1 MIDLDSQSSA
11 FVLGMLFMAIIAL
24 ILFVKIKHNIRV
36 ETHVEAHGGE
46 GGHGGSGGGGAGSGS
61 AAINAGAGAVRFAF
75 KALLV
80 MALLSMVGTFLAAIA
95 GSFSTAANSISTA
108 VNQPAPQVKVDV
120 PQQPAPVIV
129 VTINPPQ
136 VQVQP
141 APVTVV
147 PPSDNQDYTVI
158 YMVLPVIFT
167 LSLIALRSIIKAT
180 PQPKR
185 PLKNGNIPIT
195 DSNSIWGQAIK
206 NKEQSR
212 RS

>member
-11 FVLGMLFMAIIAL
+11 FVLGMLLMAIIAL
-24 ILFVKIKHNIRV
+24 FLFAKIKHNIRV

-46 GGHGGSGGGGAGSGS
+46 GGH

>member
-11 FVLGMLFMAIIAL
+11 FVLGMLLMAIIAL
-24 ILFVKIKHNIRV
+24 VLFAKIKHNIRV
-36 ETHVEAHGGE
+36 ETHIEAHGGE
-46 GGHGGSGGGGAGSGS
+46 GGHGGSGGGAGSGS
-61 AAINAGAGAVRFAF
+61 AAINAGAGAVRLAF
-75 KALLV
+75 KLMLV
-80 MALLSMVGTFLAAIA
+80 VALLSMVGTFLTAIA
-95 GSFSTAANSISTA
+95 GSFSMAANSISTA
-108 VNQPAPQVKVDV
+108 VNQPVPQVKVEV

-147 PPSDNQDYTVI
+147 PPSNNQDYTVV
-158 YMVLPVIFT
+158 YMALPVIVT

-195 DSNSIWGQAIK
+195 DSNSIWGQAVK